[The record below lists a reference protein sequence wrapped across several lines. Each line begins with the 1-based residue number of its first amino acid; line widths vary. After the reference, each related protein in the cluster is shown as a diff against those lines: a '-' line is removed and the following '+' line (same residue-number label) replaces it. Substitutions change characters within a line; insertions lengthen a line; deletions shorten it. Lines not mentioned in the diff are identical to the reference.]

1 MVKVKFFG
9 LLRLDLNIKEVEVD
23 ATSVNDMLKKLS
35 EQIPT
40 MTAKDFK
47 GYLIFV
53 NGTPINKL
61 RNFRTRLKDGD
72 EVVMMNPASGG

>member
-9 LLRLDLNIKEVEVD
+9 LLRLDLKIKEIEVE
-23 ATSVNDMLKKLS
+23 ALTVNEMLQKLS
-35 EQIPT
+35 EQIPS
-40 MTAKDFK
+40 MTVKDFK
-47 GYLIFV
+47 GYLIYV

-61 RNFRTRLKDGD
+61 KNFRTKLKDGD

>member
-9 LLRLDLNIKEVEVD
+9 LLRLDLKIKEIEVE
-23 ATSVNDMLKKLS
+23 ASTVNQMLEKLS
-35 EQIPT
+35 EQIPS

-47 GYLIFV
+47 GYLIYV

-61 RNFRTRLKDGD
+61 KNFRTKLKDGD